1 MSRFLIEALLHVL
14 ILIPFAVFLAKE
26 KTKENYL
33 RIFLF
38 ALVYVLYQ
46 LVLVLPRLVPA
57 LNLIDSR
64 WNWDGKI
71 FGILFGVACYFA
83 LRRYFRADDFL
94 TLRQDRVNFKK
105 TLAVA
110 VAAVALVTL
119 VAYLMAG
126 SSEFSAETLAFQLT
140 MPALDE
146 ELLFRVVLL
155 GLLAS
160 ALRDKIAFLGDPAV
174 LLTAVLFGLLHA
186 LTLDKNYALGF
197 EPVYFLHTAFGGL
210 VFGWLTI
217 KSRSFLLALLV
228 HGLANFLAALAT
240 MLK

>member
-1 MSRFLIEALLHVL
+1 MSRFLIEALLQVS
-14 ILIPFAVFLAKE
+14 ILIPFAVFLVKG

-33 RIFLF
+33 RIFFF

-57 LNLIDSR
+57 LNLVEGR

-71 FGILFGVACYFA
+71 FGILFGLGCYFA
-83 LRRYFRADDFL
+83 LRKYFRGHDFF
-94 TLRQDRVNFKK
+94 TLRQDQDNIKK
-105 TLAVA
+105 TVAVA
-110 VAAVALVTL
+110 VAAIVLVTL
-119 VAYLMAG
+119 VAYLTG

-140 MPALDE
+140 MPGLDE
-146 ELLFRVVLL
+146 ELMFRVVLL
-155 GLLAS
+155 GLLAE
-160 ALRDKIAFLGDPAV
+160 ALRDRIAYLGNPAV

-186 LTLDKNYALGF
+186 LSLDKSYALGF

-210 VFGWLTI
+210 IFGWLTV

-228 HGLANFLAALAT
+228 HGLANFFAALAT
-240 MLK
+240 MMK